1 MHGHVSLLAHRFC
14 PQSTLA
20 KHYWTLS
27 LQITAKKAT
36 WGSIIE
42 RRQPSWPV
50 WELEWSWLHKHLPSY
65 FLEVTRT
72 CDFLCAFHLDNPM
85 VGPSFTNFSIITSAQ
100 ESWCFSFFKK
110 INYFPLSSLQTYYY
124 FIKRAMLHVK
134 GQPLGFAHKTF
145 ISAPSEPA
153 PVIPW
158 GGGAWGITNSS
169 LNIGKDMLLNNA
181 KASIYSETKTTISK
195 SSFPISKY
203 FYSFKY

>member
-110 INYFPLSSLQTYYY
+110 NQLFSTFFTSNLLLFYKESYAACQRPATWLCTQDLHLRSFRAGSSNTLRGWGLGHHQQLLKYWQGY
-124 FIKRAMLHVK
+124 AVK
-134 GQPLGFAHKTF
+134 
-145 ISAPSEPA
+145 
-153 PVIPW
+153 
-158 GGGAWGITNSS
+158 
-169 LNIGKDMLLNNA
+169 
-181 KASIYSETKTTISK
+181 
-195 SSFPISKY
+195 
-203 FYSFKY
+203 